1 MKLGLFYK
9 LAKLKVY
16 ILRTTTYLSLI
27 NFVLIL
33 ATFKNVYDIQISNF
47 ILIPVGVLFG
57 LFIGILDY
65 VLILKHET
73 EFQNKKNDVK
83 HQITNIENM
92 VREIKQKLK

>member
-1 MKLGLFYK
+1 MKISIFSK

-47 ILIPVGVLFG
+47 ILIPAGVLFG
-57 LFIGILDY
+57 LLIGILDY
-65 VLILKHET
+65 VFILKHET

-83 HQITNIENM
+83 HQITEIETM